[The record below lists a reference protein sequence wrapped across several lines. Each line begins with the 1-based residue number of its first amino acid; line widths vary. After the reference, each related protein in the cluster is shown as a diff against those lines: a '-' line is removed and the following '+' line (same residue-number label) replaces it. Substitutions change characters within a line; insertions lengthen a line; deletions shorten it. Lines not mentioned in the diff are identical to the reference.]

1 MHESALTLR
10 NKEEGA
16 SEDNED
22 NNGKIIVQSDQ
33 YTYDYTLGGQLIM
46 V

>member
-1 MHESALTLR
+1 MHECTLTPR

-16 SEDNED
+16 YEENEA
-22 NNGKIIVQSDQ
+22 NNDKTIVQSDQ
-33 YTYDYTLGGQLIM
+33 YTEDYTLGGQLIM